1 VRRRIARRR
10 RIRSRLGR
18 LWPWSLVFSAIAWL
32 TSCARP
38 DQKPASP
45 PPERALGSN
54 SASRDEAPGGASEP
68 VPQTS
73 GPVAGAEDVAA
84 SEPTPSDADEAAFA
98 ALRKRMVNEQ
108 LAARDITNPRVL
120 GAMGSVPR
128 HRFVP
133 AGMQQLAY
141 NDYPLPIGHDQ
152 TISQPY
158 IVALM
163 TQVVDPKPN
172 AKALDIGTG
181 SGYQAA
187 VLAELVARVHSIE
200 IVEPLARDA
209 KARLA
214 TLGYKNVD
222 VRHGDGYRG
231 WPEAAPFDMIIVAA
245 APDHIPQPLLDQLA
259 VGGKMVIPVGRYF
272 QNLLL
277 LEKTADG
284 SINQTV
290 VAPVAFV
297 PMTGEAER

>member
-1 VRRRIARRR
+1 VRRRIARHR
-10 RIRSRLGR
+10 RIRNGLGR
-18 LWPWSLVFSAIAWL
+18 LWPWSLVVSAIAWL

-38 DQKPASP
+38 EEKPAP
-45 PPERALGSN
+45 PPGRGVGSSNQSRAES
-54 SASRDEAPGGASEP
+54 PVVASEP

-73 GPVAGAEDVAA
+73 GPVPGAEVAA
-84 SEPTPSDADEAAFA
+84 PPEPTISDADEAAYV
-98 ALRKRMVNEQ
+98 ALRKRMVRQQ

-120 GAMGSVPR
+120 GAMERVPR

-133 AGMQQLAY
+133 ANVQQLAY

-187 VLAELVARVHSIE
+187 VLAELVDHVYSIE
-200 IVEPLARDA
+200 IVETLARDA
-209 KARLA
+209 KARLQA
-214 TLGYKNVD
+214 LGYKNVD

-231 WPEAAPFDMIIVAA
+231 WPEAAPFEMIVVAA

-259 VGGKMVIPVGRYF
+259 VGGKMVIPVGGYF

-277 LEKTADG
+277 LEKSADG
-284 SINQTV
+284 SIKQSV